1 MKSPRFFWFAIPGL
15 AGVVL
20 TFACLSLSR
29 PTWAQESAP
38 QPKPAQ
44 VDYSEAVAELRKT
57 IDDEMQRG
65 ILTGMSIA
73 LVEGERTVLVEGFGW
88 ADRER
93 QVPADADTLYR
104 VGSISKLFTAV
115 AVMQLVE
122 AGKLDLDAPVT
133 KWLPDFR
140 IVDPFETASPITL
153 RQLMCHRSGI
163 VRESPVGGYF
173 DDRQPSPEQS
183 IASLSSC
190 VLVNPPGTKTR
201 YSNIGVTLEGQCV
214 VAASGMSFE
223 DYQSEFVLGPLGMT
237 GSSWRADEQVRQKLA
252 VGYMRVADAKG
263 GFFFRPAPLFELGTI
278 PAANLYSSVSD
289 MTRFCKMLLAGGNA
303 TQQPLLQP
311 ATWASMSTPQLT
323 TNPSG
328 FGLGFFVGRFGRYR
342 TLQHTGAVYGFSTS
356 MVAIPELQIA
366 VVVFA
371 NDDIVMGPVD
381 RISET
386 ALNLM
391 RQAKTGEPVPSVPA
405 TVASNTED
413 LSRFA
418 GDFESS
424 VHWAKIT
431 LQDGALKLDLAGQP
445 FTLRQISPQSFEADG
460 RFAYRD
466 PVEFRVS
473 ADGVVNGFTALGQS
487 FARANPDPPTISDAW
502 QAYLGSYG
510 PDFIPLVISV
520 HHGHLYAMTENMI
533 DYRLTPINGSVFQ
546 MPEGLYADEELIFER
561 DSNGAVHTA
570 VLANMR
576 LPRRP

>member
-1 MKSPRFFWFAIPGL
+1 MKSPKFSRVSLLWL
-15 AGVVL
+15 AGAAIA
-20 TFACLSLSR
+20 FAGL
-29 PTWAQESAP
+29 PIWQPAWAQESEP
-38 QPKPAQ
+38 QPKPPQ
-44 VDYSEAVAELRKT
+44 SDYSQVVAELRTT
-57 IDDEMQRG
+57 IEDEMQRG
-65 ILTGMSIA
+65 ILTGVSVA
-73 LVEGERTVLVEGFGW
+73 LIDGERTVFEGGFGW
-88 ADRER
+88 ANRER
-93 QVPADADTLYR
+93 QVPAAADTLYR

-122 AGKLDLDAPVT
+122 VGKLDLDAPIT

-140 IVDPFETASPITL
+140 IVDPFESASPITL
-153 RQLMCHRSGI
+153 RQLMCHRSGM
-163 VRESPVGGYF
+163 VRESPVGGYL

-183 IASLSSC
+183 IASLASC

-201 YSNIGVTLEGQCV
+201 YSNIGVTIEGQCA

-223 DYQSEFVLGPLGMT
+223 DYQMKYVLTPLGMT
-237 GSSWRADEQVRQKLA
+237 SSSWRADEQVRQKLA
-252 VGYMRVADAKG
+252 QGYMRVADDRG

-289 MTRFCKMLLAGGNA
+289 IARFCKMLLAGGKSGQA
-303 TQQPLLQP
+303 TLLQP
-311 ATWASMSTPQLT
+311 TSLALMSTPQLT
-323 TNPSG
+323 TNPNG
-328 FGLGFFVGRFGRYR
+328 FGLGFFAGRFGKYR

-356 MVAIPELQIA
+356 VVAIPELQIA
-366 VVVFA
+366 VIVFA

-381 RISET
+381 RISDT
-386 ALNLM
+386 ALELL
-391 RQAKTGEPVPSVPA
+391 RRAKTGEAVASVPA
-405 TVASNTED
+405 TVSSNTED

-418 GDFESS
+418 GDFESP

-445 FTLRQISPQSFEADG
+445 FTLRQIGPQSFEANG
-460 RFAYRD
+460 RFAYRA
-466 PVEFRVS
+466 PVEFRIG
-473 ADGVVNGFTALGQS
+473 ADGVVNGFMALDQS
-487 FARANPDPPTISDAW
+487 FSRANPDPPAIPDAW

-510 PDFIPLVISV
+510 PDFIPVVISV

-561 DSNGAVHTA
+561 DSHGAVHSA